1 MRTSKSF
8 MVLQSVISEVLPAV
22 VRKID
27 ALRDLSCR
35 PSEQMPTDNRARL
48 LLRCGNATVEI
59 QCRSRYSI
67 ALFLYGHL
75 HASISSYAR
84 RAVQSINRNQQTS
97 DLLFGRSTPLSLSLR
112 TQANNVTG
120 RREF

>member
-1 MRTSKSF
+1 MGTSKSF

-27 ALRDLSCR
+27 ALRDLSSR
-35 PSEQMPTDNRARL
+35 RSEQTPTGNRAR
-48 LLRCGNATVEI
+48 LLRCGNAPVEI

-75 HASISSYAR
+75 HASTSS
-84 RAVQSINRNQQTS
+84 
-97 DLLFGRSTPLSLSLR
+97 DC
-112 TQANNVTG
+112 
-120 RREF
+120 